1 MNVRLCVCIGL
12 TIPSLQMKYLITP
25 ASHKLPAVSKLLST
39 LQPIPNKTII
49 YLSTCAAVDYFQ
61 HVLPTLLPKENGLAF
76 KLLPLHGKQPP
87 KVRQKTFTTFT
98 DTASPS
104 ILLTTDVAARG
115 LDIASV
121 NLVLQ
126 VDPPV
131 DPKVFIH
138 RCGRTGRAGRQ
149 GLSITFLQPGHEED
163 YIRFLEVR
171 KTPITPLNM
180 SSVDITDEDARQATK
195 KLRQVVL
202 GDRALHDKAQKA
214 FVSSVKAYS
223 KHQAASIFRIS
234 DIDWQDLG
242 TAWGLLKLP
251 KMPEL
256 KQWEG
261 DRSLAVMTLNW
272 DDYAYRDRK
281 REAAR
286 RQSLLDH
293 HQNDLLPTTTT
304 RTSSIDDKKKPKKRA
319 WSDKFDAREER
330 EVRREKKHKRRD
342 REKWERMSASEREKQ
357 KELEGMIEEVRAQ
370 QRYYE
375 DRSGDFEGFGD

>member
-1 MNVRLCVCIGL
+1 ML
-12 TIPSLQMKYLITP
+12 TISSLQMKYLITP
-25 ASHKLPAVSKLLST
+25 ASHKLPALSKILST

-49 YLSTCAAVDYFQ
+49 YLSTCAAVEYFQ
-61 HVLPTLLPKENGLAF
+61 HVLPALLPKENGLTF

-115 LDIASV
+115 LDIALV
-121 NLVLQ
+121 DLVLQ

-149 GLSITFLQPGHEED
+149 GLSVTFLRPGHEED
-163 YIRFLEVR
+163 YVRFLEVR

-180 SSVDITDEDARQATK
+180 PSVDITDEDARHATQ
-195 KLRQVVL
+195 KLRQIVL
-202 GDRALHDKAQKA
+202 GDRALHDKVQKA

-223 KHQAASIFRIS
+223 KHQATSIFRIS
-234 DIDWQDLG
+234 DLDWEDLG
-242 TAWGLLKLP
+242 NAWGLLKLP

-261 DRSLAVMTLNW
+261 DRSLAVTTLNW
-272 DDYAYRDRK
+272 DHYAYRDKK

-286 RQSLLDH
+286 RQALLDH
-293 HQNDLLPTTTT
+293 HHHQNGLLPTTTA
-304 RTSSIDDKKKPKKRA
+304 SSTADKKKPKKKRA
-319 WSDKFDAREER
+319 WSDKFDAREEHD
-330 EVRREKKHKRRD
+330 VRREKRHKRRD

-357 KELEGMIEEVRAQ
+357 MELEGMIEEVRAQ
-370 QRYYE
+370 QGHRE
-375 DRSGDFEGFGD
+375 DVSGDFEGFGD